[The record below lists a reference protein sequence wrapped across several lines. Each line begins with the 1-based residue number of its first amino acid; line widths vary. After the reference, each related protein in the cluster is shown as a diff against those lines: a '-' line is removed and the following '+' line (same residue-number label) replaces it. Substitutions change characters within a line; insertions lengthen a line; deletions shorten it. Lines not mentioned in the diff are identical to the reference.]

1 MANGT
6 RNPRRSQRRHVS
18 PVRSLASESTE
29 SLKELNF
36 KLKGLMSRNKTLED
50 ENQYLFALISK
61 IQNGT
66 QSEIDSA
73 LATYNDEI
81 SNLRI
86 FLSEEKKSREELALK
101 ADTLDGVIK
110 EREENLK
117 SLQIQLNNAENKNKT
132 LVYENS
138 NLKNQIESEKGI
150 SEEFFKKV
158 EMLNAE
164 LTKVNSTCLDL
175 RDKYEKEK
183 LKTIDLSSKLQVQE
197 DAKTFFQTLHS
208 QSVAYQKET
217 AAAISSKYK
226 SSVEN
231 SLVSQQNS
239 HGSLEGNE
247 ADVYEHVS
255 RLVHEYKENAEQAKS
270 QMIDAHQKE
279 VKGLTKLLN
288 DKEDYIEDLN
298 IEMQSMKNQ
307 LNEFKASQEENLH
320 LKEKV
325 SKLSEKNLKLMEEK
339 HDTVQ
344 EMNEILHINTELQH
358 DISASKLLI
367 NVDDSRLNNLEL
379 STAKR
384 YCFENNRNLISNNET
399 HMGPIKI
406 KSVSEKGD
414 YLELSNVYE
423 ETISLNGLKLIQSN
437 AKSSIEFKFNEDE
450 SVPANGV
457 LRVEK
462 SKDRNL
468 LKLNG
473 SLKTQLFDESDN
485 LASELMLSKVPKS
498 TLECLASY
506 ILPKRFIKF

>member
-1 MANGT
+1 M
-6 RNPRRSQRRHVS
+6 
-18 PVRSLASESTE
+18 
-29 SLKELNF
+29 LKIWSKKFNF
-36 KLKGLMSRNKTLED
+36 
-50 ENQYLFALISK
+50 FALQACSLLNLK
-61 IQNGT
+61 ILIAYRLQ
-66 QSEIDSA
+66 
-73 LATYNDEI
+73 TYNLNIDI
-81 SNLRI
+81 IL
-86 FLSEEKKSREELALK
+86 KKK
-101 ADTLDGVIK
+101 
-110 EREENLK
+110 
-117 SLQIQLNNAENKNKT
+117 
-132 LVYENS
+132 
-138 NLKNQIESEKGI
+138 
-150 SEEFFKKV
+150 
-158 EMLNAE
+158 MLNAE

-358 DISASKLLI
+358 DISASKVILDKLSFFYLI
-367 NVDDSRLNNLEL
+367 NN
-379 STAKR
+379 
-384 YCFENNRNLISNNET
+384 
-399 HMGPIKI
+399 
-406 KSVSEKGD
+406 
-414 YLELSNVYE
+414 
-423 ETISLNGLKLIQSN
+423 KL
-437 AKSSIEFKFNEDE
+437 
-450 SVPANGV
+450 
-457 LRVEK
+457 
-462 SKDRNL
+462 
-468 LKLNG
+468 
-473 SLKTQLFDESDN
+473 QL
-485 LASELMLSKVPKS
+485 
-498 TLECLASY
+498 
-506 ILPKRFIKF
+506 